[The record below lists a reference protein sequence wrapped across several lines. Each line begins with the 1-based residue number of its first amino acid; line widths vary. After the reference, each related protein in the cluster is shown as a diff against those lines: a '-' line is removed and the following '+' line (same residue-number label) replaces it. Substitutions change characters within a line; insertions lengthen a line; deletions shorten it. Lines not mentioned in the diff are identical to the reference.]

1 LVGLLVVAALA
12 AALVWL
18 FGGAGQAPRVGQEA
32 APTETPLVER
42 RAVPTD
48 TPLPGRQMVP
58 TDVPPTATLAPT
70 PSLEPYPPPPIQ
82 PTPMPIPTVV
92 TTTATALPSLP
103 DTPPVPGKAAT
114 LHNGNV
120 WLVEQGHVPEAVT
133 DVGDV
138 AAIFGWNWDGTK
150 LLLGRGRHVLGGDIG
165 DTTELWVLDVAS
177 RQSKQLT
184 TSNLVAAASWSPVD
198 DRIAYCERGDV
209 LTVATL
215 EATVLHQL
223 KSVGCSFT
231 WSPDGSV
238 VAIETYTPDMITDDG
253 LKYSVLAVW
262 WLSNEKLQVFSDAK
276 DEAQYWPVWSTDG
289 SRILFQRDYY
299 EPSKQDENGW
309 HVVEVTSGLIRRLDN
324 TPVSAEEIRR
334 SPQADQVAYR
344 VGPDLYV
351 MDFEGRID
359 LVTPG
364 HSPIWAPDGKTLFY
378 RGTDNGFQVIAIE
391 TDVTGHTVG
400 GAWPSPGLYI
410 RPEYFFAPGEGS

>member
-1 LVGLLVVAALA
+1 MTMKRMLSWWKGLVALVAVVAFALA
-12 AALVWL
+12 LAWL
-18 FGGAGQAPRVGQEA
+18 LRAAGQGLAVRQPA
-32 APTETPLVER
+32 APTNTPLAER
-42 RAVPTD
+42 RA
-48 TPLPGRQMVP
+48 M
-58 TDVPPTATLAPT
+58 PTATL
-70 PSLEPYPPPPIQ
+70 EPYPLPVIQ
-82 PTPMPIPTVV
+82 PTLVQSPTAVLPMP
-92 TTTATALPSLP
+92 TTPAEGPE
-103 DTPPVPGKAAT
+103 TPPVPGKAAT
-114 LHNGNV
+114 LFGGNV
-120 WLVEQGHVPEAVT
+120 WLLEQGHVPEAVT

-150 LLLGRGRHVLGGDIG
+150 LLLGRTRHVLGGDIG

-177 RQSKQLT
+177 RQAKQLT

-209 LTVATL
+209 LTIATL

-223 KSVGCSFT
+223 RSVGCSFT
-231 WSPDGSV
+231 WSPDGSA
-238 VAIETYTPDMITDDG
+238 VAIETYTPDMIADDG

-289 SRILFQRDYY
+289 LRILFQLDYY
-299 EPSKQDENGW
+299 EASKQDKSGW
-309 HVVEVTSGLIRRLDN
+309 HIVEVASGLIRRLDN
-324 TPVSAEEIRR
+324 APVSAEEVRR
-334 SPQADQVAYR
+334 SPQANRVAYR

-351 MDFEGRID
+351 MDFEGQID

-378 RGTDNGFQVIAIE
+378 RGTDNDFQVITIE
-391 TDVTGHTVG
+391 TDVTGHVVG
-400 GAWPSPGLYI
+400 GAWPSPSLYI